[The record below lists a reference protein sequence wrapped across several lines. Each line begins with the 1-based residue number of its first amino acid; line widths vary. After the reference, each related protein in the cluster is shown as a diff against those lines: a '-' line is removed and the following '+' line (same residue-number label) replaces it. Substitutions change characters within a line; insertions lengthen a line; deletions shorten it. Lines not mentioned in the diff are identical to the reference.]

1 MYNEKGIRSILLF
14 TIYLVTVLRLKNK
27 YLNASTYFENFTTL
41 KSKNIY
47 F

>member
-41 KSKNIY
+41 KAKLI
-47 F
+47 